1 MMNAYGFDEKIYFPS
16 DPYDKYIYL
25 DQYQSCWEYQEDT
38 DEWVKLNSPK
48 EEKQ

>member
-16 DPYDKYIYL
+16 DPDDKYIYL